1 MVSEYD
7 GQLSEYQQYGWGISG
22 NNRSIIQASARPYY
36 LAPRCHAAGSTAPHP
51 LIKKLSISDNMHH
64 IPIIR

>member
-22 NNRSIIQASARPYY
+22 NNRSIIQASARPIAPSLFSADISCDWQY
-36 LAPRCHAAGSTAPHP
+36 LIH
-51 LIKKLSISDNMHH
+51 
-64 IPIIR
+64 